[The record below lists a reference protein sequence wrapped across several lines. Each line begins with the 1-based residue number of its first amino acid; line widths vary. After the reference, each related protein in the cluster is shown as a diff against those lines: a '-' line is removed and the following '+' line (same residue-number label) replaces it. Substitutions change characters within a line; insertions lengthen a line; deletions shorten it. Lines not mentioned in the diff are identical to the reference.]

1 MKKVVYAVTRYGKT
15 GQTRVTGLGYITD
28 TDLIIACQ
36 SKENKPYIRVF
47 EDCIKDC
54 HSIPNRDKEYKGGYY
69 EIREVEFEQENG
81 SKETREI
88 TIEYN
93 IWYKLAD

>member
-1 MKKVVYAVTRYGKT
+1 MKLSLEQIKKISCVLVNIEEKNGYFRLTRFTNEQLKLY
-15 GQTRVTGLGYITD
+15 
-28 TDLIIACQ
+28 
-36 SKENKPYIRVF
+36 
-47 EDCIKDC
+47 
-54 HSIPNRDKEYKGGYY
+54 KEYKGGYY